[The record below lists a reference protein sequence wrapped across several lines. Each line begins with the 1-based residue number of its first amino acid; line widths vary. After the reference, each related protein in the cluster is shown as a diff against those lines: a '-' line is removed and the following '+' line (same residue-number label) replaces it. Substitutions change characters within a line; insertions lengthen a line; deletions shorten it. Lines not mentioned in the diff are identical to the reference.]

1 MNAILEKALGAVAQL
16 PEAKQESIAHLIL
29 DEIEAER
36 SWDAKFGGTQ
46 SQLAELA
53 RRAREEAASGDVLPF
68 DPASHPKK

>member
-1 MNAILEKALGAVAQL
+1 MNATLEKALDAVAQL

-36 SWDAKFGGTQ
+36 NWDGKFAGSQ

-53 RRAREEAASGDVLPF
+53 RRAREEAALGDVLPF
-68 DPASHPKK
+68 DPATRPKT